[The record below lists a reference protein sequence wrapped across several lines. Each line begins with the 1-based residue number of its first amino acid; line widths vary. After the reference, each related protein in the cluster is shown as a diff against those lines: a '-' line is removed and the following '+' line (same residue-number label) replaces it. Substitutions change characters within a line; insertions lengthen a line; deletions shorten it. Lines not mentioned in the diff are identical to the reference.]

1 MIPRQ
6 REPICVLIVDDEGP
20 ARQRLADLLRS
31 DPQVGSILEAENGI
45 LAVETIEKQRPDLVF
60 LDVQM
65 PELDGLGVIEAVGV
79 EEMR

>member
-31 DPQVGSILEAENGI
+31 DPQVGI
-45 LAVETIEKQRPDLVF
+45 VF
-60 LDVQM
+60 SKRRT
-65 PELDGLGVIEAVGV
+65 GFW
-79 EEMR
+79 R